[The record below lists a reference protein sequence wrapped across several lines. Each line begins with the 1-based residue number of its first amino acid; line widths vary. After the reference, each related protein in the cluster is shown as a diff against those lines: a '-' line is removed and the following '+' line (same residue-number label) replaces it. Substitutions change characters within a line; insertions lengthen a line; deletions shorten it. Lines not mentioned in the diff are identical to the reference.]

1 MSGELLGVILGSTNN
16 INDRLLLWLLA
27 VVLLVMGLVT
37 LLVLVSEVSRLRFME
52 HKERLTRDIW
62 KDDKPIP
69 KVDWEAQVSPV
80 AVKDSWHKQLRKS
93 VN

>member
-1 MSGELLGVILGSTNN
+1 MSGELLGFILGSTDI

-37 LLVLVSEVSRLRFME
+37 LLVLVSEVSRHRFME
-52 HKERLTRDIW
+52 HKERLTRGIW
-62 KDDKPIP
+62 NDEKSVPE
-69 KVDWEAQVSPV
+69 VDWEEQVSPV
-80 AVKDSWHKQLRKS
+80 AATDSWHKQLRKS

>member
-1 MSGELLGVILGSTNN
+1 VSGELLGVILGSTNN

-37 LLVLVSEVSRLRFME
+37 LLVLVSEVSRHRFME
-52 HKERLTRDIW
+52 HKERLTRGIW
-62 KDDKPIP
+62 NDEKSVPE
-69 KVDWEAQVSPV
+69 VDWEEQVTT
-80 AVKDSWHKQLRKS
+80 AALKDSWHKELRKT